1 MSACRKLTWRELLQP
16 MKEYD
21 VHLTEMRKSPYLLHG
36 WLFGT
41 IDGLSFQAKVSDERS
56 SFGIGNGRVIKL
68 SVTDDTG
75 SEVISYERGWETCP
89 GTPEDEDLLDA
100 LVAFLDHIPR
110 LNEWYKLFQ

>member
-21 VHLTEMRKSPYLLHG
+21 VHLTEMRKSPFLLHG

-41 IDGLSFQAKVSDERS
+41 IDGLSFQAKVCDDRS
-56 SFGIGNGRVIKL
+56 GFGIDNGRVIKL
-68 SVTDDTG
+68 SVTDSTG
-75 SEVISYERGWETCP
+75 SEVIAYERGWETYP

-100 LVAFLDHIPR
+100 LVAFLDNIPKQD
-110 LNEWYKLFQ
+110 EWYKLFQ